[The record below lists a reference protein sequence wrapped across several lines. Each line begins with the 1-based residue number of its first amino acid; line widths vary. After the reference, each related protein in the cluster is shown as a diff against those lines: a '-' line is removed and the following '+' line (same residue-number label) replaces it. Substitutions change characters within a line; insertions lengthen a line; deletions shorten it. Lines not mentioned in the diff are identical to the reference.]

1 MLVDGDVIPRDRVET
16 ELIASPVSHMCLF
29 DEGITKFRVVLD
41 VTELGH
47 TSPWYAKW
55 ISGSE
60 AITTRPVE

>member
-1 MLVDGDVIPRDRVET
+1 
-16 ELIASPVSHMCLF
+16 MCLF

-60 AITTRPVE
+60 ATNPSLGVAVRYIMGLTNNAGKEVPTIENPGR